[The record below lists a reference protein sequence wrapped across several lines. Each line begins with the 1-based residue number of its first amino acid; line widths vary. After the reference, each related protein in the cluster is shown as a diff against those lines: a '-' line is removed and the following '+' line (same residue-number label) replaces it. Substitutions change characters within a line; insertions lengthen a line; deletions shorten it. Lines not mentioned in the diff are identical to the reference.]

1 MLPTGNIRNAFRALF
16 QETNTG
22 IRDGPA
28 GNCAAPRRGCR
39 DRRLTTGLQ
48 YLPMI
53 EPVAR
58 IHIELQD
65 IQPRIWRRVDVP
77 LTSHLLTLH
86 YIIQFAFGWTDSHL
100 FQFTIGNRNYGVP
113 SEEDEFWGLKF
124 YRAAGLRLRT
134 LVARGVEQF
143 VYVYDFG
150 DDWRHEIVIER
161 VAEGEANIGY
171 PAFVDGKRRGPPE
184 DVGGIY
190 GFMQFLEAVRNPM
203 HDEYRDMIRWYGKP
217 FDPFDIDE
225 ERIRMGLLALARRRR
240 RGLGVELKELTG
252 LEPAGK

>member
-1 MLPTGNIRNAFRALF
+1 M
-16 QETNTG
+16 
-22 IRDGPA
+22 
-28 GNCAAPRRGCR
+28 
-39 DRRLTTGLQ
+39 
-48 YLPMI
+48 PMI
-53 EPVAR
+53 EPIAR
-58 IHIELQD
+58 VYIELQN

-86 YIIQFAFGWTDSHL
+86 YIIQIAFRWTDSHL

-134 LVARGVEQF
+134 LVARGVERF
-143 VYVYDFG
+143 VYTYDFG

-161 VAEGEANIGY
+161 VADGEPNIDY

-184 DVGGIY
+184 DVGGSH
-190 GFMQFLEAVRNPM
+190 GFMEFLEAVRDPM
-203 HDEYRDMIRWYGKP
+203 HHEHRDMIRWYGKP

-225 ERIRMGLLALARRRR
+225 RRIRMGLLGLARRRR
-240 RGLGVELKELTG
+240 GASKSGSRN
-252 LEPAGK
+252 

>member
-1 MLPTGNIRNAFRALF
+1 
-16 QETNTG
+16 
-22 IRDGPA
+22 
-28 GNCAAPRRGCR
+28 
-39 DRRLTTGLQ
+39 
-48 YLPMI
+48 MI

-58 IHIELQD
+58 IYIELQD
-65 IQPRIWRRVDVP
+65 FQPRIWRRVDVP

-100 FQFTIGNRNYGVP
+100 FPVHHRESQTTVYRARRTSSGA
-113 SEEDEFWGLKF
+113 SSF

-161 VAEGEANIGY
+161 VAEGEANIDY

-184 DVGGIY
+184 DVGGNY

-203 HDEYRDMIRWYGKP
+203 HDEHRDMIRWYGKP

-225 ERIRMGLLALARRRR
+225 ERIRMGLLGLARRRR
-240 RGLGVELKELTG
+240 RALVSGSRS
-252 LEPAGK
+252 